1 VHILKSKG
9 QQICEWL
16 ARHADTFVSEA
27 VKEAGKEFGKWGTRT
42 AVWSLVLDKL
52 FSVRQIVGQWLS
64 QMHLLF

>member
-1 VHILKSKG
+1 
-9 QQICEWL
+9 
-16 ARHADTFVSEA
+16 
-27 VKEAGKEFGKWGTRT
+27 VKEAGKEFGKWVTRT